1 MNKGNFE
8 VKSHYKMYKAG
19 KRWVVAGMATLSL
32 LGGLMMVSGDA
43 SADGVDSSVAPV
55 ADSQAP
61 TETTKNATT
70 NSVVLSAT
78 PAPASSVSAEVS
90 ATSESSVVSSVVV
103 SSSVASSVVTESVS
117 STSSVSVAVSSDA
130 SSVASQSLASSVVV
144 PADAVTVKDTDSEK
158 AYALGTTPD
167 AETTTPDSAV
177 NAAYTSSTKAKSA
190 SVPAVSTS
198 GTIAASSYIKTDS
211 AQNHTSFSYSGS
223 SQVNNYFNQTGDITN
238 LSGKTASDVADSA
251 YSLMG
256 APQSNLS
263 DYLASQSL
271 GFYNTNYKSLYA
283 KYYSLYGSSYVNTYA
298 TQYASA
304 SMSASLTKL
313 TSQYNSNRAVNIP
326 SSFSNAVSLAN
337 SVANSTIPANGLKN
351 SDIDWK
357 ALVPEFKNEGGTLS
371 YQSQLDVLKGFDLKG
386 GYRLVSINQSNGS
399 IKASNTVTGAQAVG
413 VVMAPVQPTVMGTP
427 SIAGSNSLNNNDAI
441 ATIKKAVIAGRD
453 MYVNNAGDVNS
464 LLVHIRQTNSDGVLN
479 GGVGGKGTAGT
490 SDSGYA
496 WATEEN
502 GTSVAKTTNTSNT
515 ADMTDGTKAAAQ
527 GDMFNGV
534 YFDYKWANP
543 QLNDDGTVT
552 GTLTYTEYSD
562 SAMTTVIGTVTN
574 TLTVDRYMAVGLYA
588 ANGGNGNSFF
598 GGISYFQ
605 GTNATADVNVSY
617 KFGKND
623 DTLLP
628 DTKVNAVVGEKI
640 KITDTKTTL
649 SADTGMSVTYVAPDV
664 PGFKIDPSS
673 VMSAIA
679 GSGDLAIKYVVNQD
693 DFTDQVTNAKTALQ
707 AIDDSIADLQAMIDK
722 DPSSID
728 VQSVLTKMQDIR
740 KQAVDKIAALQTIAD
755 GSVDLTT
762 VADVQDALQKIMQGA
777 NDVSALATDA
787 SNQID
792 LAKEITKNSVSINKN
807 ISDDN
812 DVMTA
817 KSKINDDI
825 ASGQTAEDIANDKV
839 DLENKVGIA
848 TQNRK
853 NAITTADTAVAAN
866 TVKNALV
873 DGAKSALSVLTG
885 ESDPKDDSHTKT
897 DIDAGVKNLAKVSE
911 VDVPKSVMNVQ
922 DVIDAIA
929 KVTDLLTKD
938 PTNTAAIDQALQG
951 LKDKIT
957 QAKQAV
963 ASAGSAASAVA
974 NAKTPVNVSDQDQTA
989 LNQAKQ
995 HLQAVVDDADSTT
1008 DDIATAQ
1015 QAVIDELKKLTDAR
1029 DAEIVKGK
1037 MVAATTVPDNATDQT
1052 DAITQLQKDQ
1062 DALTTIMNNG
1072 DSTLKDIQAAEQ
1084 KVATDLSSMADV
1096 VTKAKT
1102 DANKVVTDW
1111 NDNSKL
1117 YTDQTDA
1124 LATIQGDIDH
1134 LNSVMKNDAS
1144 TASDITD
1151 AQTQLQDDIKKV
1163 TDARNDSVASGN
1175 DVVAGLTDQQVKDK
1189 LVSDSLGEL
1198 NTAIAG
1204 GTKSAIDTAI
1214 DKVKTAVDT
1223 MIDADINDVPAVVTA
1238 KQKIADL
1245 LQGNTV
1251 DMDEVAKATSALKQ
1265 VTQQATADLAAK
1277 KQAAAKAEIPANLQD
1292 QFGKLDEDTQKQ
1304 LTDEVADLTTAAAKD
1319 GVKVS
1324 ELQPKL
1330 DQLQHDLA
1338 DMQKNLQTVKEAAQA
1353 VADTA
1358 TPTNVADQAIAGSAY
1373 DTAKTALDNTLKND
1387 NATASDLAAAQAAVT
1402 KALQDMQDNVTTA
1415 KQQVTDVANDWAKEA
1430 DKFTDQDTS
1439 AVKQAL
1445 TDLAELPADATQA
1458 DYTRVK
1464 TALDTAKQ
1472 AVEKVR
1478 DDAVKNGN
1486 EVAGNVTK
1494 DQANDKL
1501 VSDSLGEL
1509 TTAINGGTAAAIN
1522 TAAEKVK
1529 TAVNTIVDSD
1539 INDVPAVA
1547 TAKQKIVDLLN
1558 KSQLDDK
1565 AIADAMTDLQ
1575 GAVAQADK
1583 DLQIAK
1589 KQATVEEPA
1598 NLLDQIG
1605 KLSKD
1610 DQDKLATAVA
1620 KLKDLTD
1627 PKNDGT
1633 TKASDIKAQ
1642 QDIVDGILA
1651 PLQEARQTAVQ
1662 DATTVATADVPA
1674 NITDQAKN
1682 STLQADKDHLQTVA
1696 NDAKSTVAE
1705 IAAAQKQV
1713 TDDIDAMTDNVNDAK
1728 SAGNSVINKWN
1739 TADNVAKY
1747 TDQDETIKDDIATL
1761 TGLTSADN
1769 KTATQSDIDGAR
1781 QKLQHDIEVAEGKR
1795 QASVTTA
1802 DTAVTAVT
1810 HATDDDVKARIDA
1823 VKSAEETGT
1832 KTTIDEAVAKL
1843 QVADE
1848 TVVAKNIADDKDVAG
1863 AKQAVDAAL
1872 DANPYDQTKVDTAK
1886 NNYDDA
1892 VKQAES
1898 KLDAAKKQ
1906 ATVED
1911 PANLLDQIGKL
1922 PKDDQDKLATAVADL
1937 KNLTDPTNNDTTK
1950 VSDIKAQ
1957 QDIVDGILKALQENR
1972 QKAIDTANTTATA
1985 TVPTNIAD
1993 QADKSTLQADKDNL
2007 QKVAADDKSTL
2018 DDIQKAQQKVD
2029 SDIADMTKKVTEA
2042 KTAGQQDVAAWTDPK
2057 NVAKYTD
2064 QDTTA
2069 INDDIA
2075 ALNDLTA
2082 VDNTAATQTAIT
2094 DARQK
2099 LADDIA
2105 IVEQKRQAAVDDGN
2119 KEIDKAQPNVNL
2131 DKEVELTVDGLKQ
2144 AIADGTQTKIAEAIK
2159 KVQTAVDTM
2168 VATNVSDSDAVN
2180 TAKQAV
2186 NDALNATDLNTDTL
2200 NKALGDLDKAV
2211 SGAKDALATAKGKA
2225 TVAEPANLDDQIKQ
2239 LSTTDRETLATA
2251 VAKLQDLTNPKN
2263 DATTK
2268 LTDINA
2274 QQTIVDGILK
2284 PLQKNREEA
2293 VTEANGIA
2301 TADVPTNI
2309 ADQADAAGATLKDD
2323 KATLQTA
2330 AADDSKTLA
2339 DIKKAQQKV
2348 ADDITA
2354 MTKNVTD
2361 AKNAGNKV
2369 VTNWS
2374 DNANV
2379 AKYVDQDTTTVD
2391 DDIKHLQGLTSS
2403 DEATQTAIDDARKQL
2418 EADIKTVTQA
2428 RQTVVDAADKVIA
2441 TVNKGDN
2448 AANQDVKNRIQAVKD
2463 AESAKGTAAIDEA
2476 VSKLQ
2481 NANDTV
2487 VPANVADV
2495 DGVTTA
2501 KQAVDDALNATA
2513 YDPATAAQKVADYK
2527 KAVATAKDALKQV
2540 TDAVAAIKVPANLQ
2554 DQVAMDK
2561 KNKLGDLTQQVT
2573 DLQNLATQADTTESA
2588 LQPNLTDVQNRLA
2601 DMTKKLHDMQADG
2614 AKLVDQF
2621 ANATDDNVV
2630 KARKQLSTLL
2640 ASDDATMT
2648 DIQNA
2653 MNVLKAT
2660 SAPANNKPVEKQEV
2674 PVTNGQ
2680 VSVPVANGDGAF
2692 VIVTDV
2698 NGKQKVVQLD
2708 TADGKASANVSG
2720 AKNAQVVMVLRRR
2733 LRRMG
2738 RRRKHQRGQR
2748 LMCQQAVTFQSST
2761 CQRLIFQYKQVLR
2774 TLMCQLRRVTQRR

>member
-1 MNKGNFE
+1 
-8 VKSHYKMYKAG
+8 MYGDKDGKAPG
-19 KRWVVAGMATLSL
+19 
-32 LGGLMMVSGDA
+32 
-43 SADGVDSSVAPV
+43 
-55 ADSQAP
+55 
-61 TETTKNATT
+61 
-70 NSVVLSAT
+70 
-78 PAPASSVSAEVS
+78 
-90 ATSESSVVSSVVV
+90 
-103 SSSVASSVVTESVS
+103 
-117 STSSVSVAVSSDA
+117 
-130 SSVASQSLASSVVV
+130 
-144 PADAVTVKDTDSEK
+144 
-158 AYALGTTPD
+158 
-167 AETTTPDSAV
+167 
-177 NAAYTSSTKAKSA
+177 
-190 SVPAVSTS
+190 TS
-198 GTIAASSYIKTDS
+198 GT
-211 AQNHTSFSYSGS
+211 
-223 SQVNNYFNQTGDITN
+223 
-238 LSGKTASDVADSA
+238 
-251 YSLMG
+251 
-256 APQSNLS
+256 QS
-263 DYLASQSL
+263 
-271 GFYNTNYKSLYA
+271 
-283 KYYSLYGSSYVNTYA
+283 
-298 TQYASA
+298 
-304 SMSASLTKL
+304 
-313 TSQYNSNRAVNIP
+313 
-326 SSFSNAVSLAN
+326 
-337 SVANSTIPANGLKN
+337 
-351 SDIDWK
+351 
-357 ALVPEFKNEGGTLS
+357 
-371 YQSQLDVLKGFDLKG
+371 
-386 GYRLVSINQSNGS
+386 
-399 IKASNTVTGAQAVG
+399 
-413 VVMAPVQPTVMGTP
+413 
-427 SIAGSNSLNNNDAI
+427 
-441 ATIKKAVIAGRD
+441 
-453 MYVNNAGDVNS
+453 
-464 LLVHIRQTNSDGVLN
+464 
-479 GGVGGKGTAGT
+479 
-490 SDSGYA
+490 SGYA
-496 WATEEN
+496 WADSAN
-502 GTSVAKTTNTSNT
+502 GYALTTGSTNTTNSSSGVSGDTVTAVSKILSAGVFFNYQWSNPVIS
-515 ADMTDGTKAAAQ
+515 ADGQK
-527 GDMFNGV
+527 
-534 YFDYKWANP
+534 
-543 QLNDDGTVT
+543 VT
-552 GTLTYTEYSD
+552 GTLTYSEYSD
-562 SAMTTVIGTVTN
+562 AAMANLLSQVTSQV
-574 TLTVDRYMAVGLYA
+574 TVDRYMAVGLYG
-588 ANGGNGNSFF
+588 ANGGNGDSFF

-628 DTKVNAVVGEKI
+628 DTKVNAVVGENI
-640 KITDTKTTL
+640 KITDAKTTL

-707 AIDDSIADLQAMIDK
+707 AIDDSIADLQAMIDN

-825 ASGQTAEDIANDKV
+825 TSGQTAEAIANDKV

-853 NAITTADTAVAAN
+853 DAITTADTAVAAN
-866 TVKNALV
+866 TIKNALV

-885 ESDPKDDSHTKT
+885 ESDSKDDSHTKT

-1015 QAVIDELKKLTDAR
+1015 QAVADELKKLTDAR

-1037 MVAATTVPDNATDQT
+1037 TVAATKVPDNATDQT

-1102 DANKVVTDW
+1102 DANKIVTDW
-1111 NDNSKL
+1111 SNNSKL

-1134 LNSVMKNDAS
+1134 LNSVMKNDKA
-1144 TASDITD
+1144 TASDITE
-1151 AQTQLQDDIKKV
+1151 AQTQLQNDIKKV
-1163 TDARNDSVASGN
+1163 TDARNGSVANGN
-1175 DVVAGLTDQQVKDK
+1175 DVVTGLTDQQKKDA
-1189 LVSDSLGEL
+1189 LVADSLDEL
-1198 NTAIAG
+1198 HTAIAG

-1245 LQGNTV
+1245 LQGDTV

-1265 VTQQATADLAAK
+1265 VAQQATDDLAAK
-1277 KQAAAKAEIPANLQD
+1277 KQDAAKAKIPANLQD
-1292 QFGKLDEDTQKQ
+1292 QFGKLDADTQKQ

-1338 DMQKNLQTVKEAAQA
+1338 DMQKNLQTAKNAAQA

-1373 DTAKTALDNTLKND
+1373 DTAKTALENTLKND

-1486 EVAGNVTK
+1486 EVAGSVTK

-1509 TTAINGGTAAAIN
+1509 TTAINGGGTAAQIN

-1539 INDVPAVA
+1539 INDVPAVV

-1583 DLQIAK
+1583 DLQTAK

-1598 NLLDQIG
+1598 NLLDQIK
-1605 KLSKD
+1605 KLSPA

-1651 PLQEARQTAVQ
+1651 PLQEARKTAVQ

-1682 STLQADKDHLQTVA
+1682 STLQADKDDLQKIA
-1696 NDAKSTVAE
+1696 ADDKSTLADIQKAQQKVA
-1705 IAAAQKQV
+1705 
-1713 TDDIDAMTDNVNDAK
+1713 DDIKAMTDNVNDAK

-1769 KTATQSDIDGAR
+1769 KTATQSNIDGAR

-1802 DTAVTAVT
+1802 DTAVTAAT
-1810 HATDDDVKARIDA
+1810 HTTDDDVKARIDA

-1832 KTTIDEAVAKL
+1832 KTAIDEAVAKL

-1872 DANPYDQTKVDTAK
+1872 DANPYDQAKVDTAK
-1886 NNYDDA
+1886 NNCDDA

-1906 ATVED
+1906 ATVEE

-1922 PKDDQDKLATAVADL
+1922 PKDDQDKLATAVANL

-1957 QDIVDGILKALQENR
+1957 QDIVDGILKALQETR
-1972 QKAIDTANTTATA
+1972 QNAIDTANTTVTDK
-1985 TVPTNIAD
+1985 VPTNIAD

-2018 DDIQKAQQKVD
+2018 ADIQKAQQKVD
-2029 SDIADMTKKVTEA
+2029 GDIADMTKNVTEA
-2042 KTAGQQDVAAWTDPK
+2042 KTAGKQDVAAWTDPK

-2064 QDTTA
+2064 QDTKA

-2082 VDNTAATQTAIT
+2082 ADNTAATQKAIN

-2119 KEIDKAQPNVNL
+2119 KEIDKAQPNVDL
-2131 DKEVELTVDGLKQ
+2131 DNEVKLTIDGLKQ
-2144 AIADGTQTKIAEAIK
+2144 AIADGTQTKIEEAIK

-2168 VATNVSDSDAVN
+2168 VATNVSDSENVN
-2180 TAKQAV
+2180 AAKKAV
-2186 NDALNATDLNTDTL
+2186 NDILNAADLNTSTL

-2211 SGAKDALATAKGKA
+2211 SDAKAALATAKGKA

-2239 LSTTDRETLATA
+2239 LSKNDQDTLATA
-2251 VAKLQDLTNPKN
+2251 VAKLKDLTDPENN
-2263 DATTK
+2263 ATTK
-2268 LTDINA
+2268 VSDIKA
-2274 QQTIVDGILK
+2274 QQDIVDGILK

-2309 ADQADAAGATLKDD
+2309 TDQADAAGATLKDD
-2323 KATLQTA
+2323 KAALQTA

-2348 ADDITA
+2348 TDDITA

-2369 VTNWS
+2369 VTTWS
-2374 DNANV
+2374 DDANV

-2391 DDIKHLQGLTSS
+2391 ADIKHLQELTSS
-2403 DEATQTAIDDARKQL
+2403 DKSTQTAIDDARKQL
-2418 EADIKTVTQA
+2418 ESDIKAVTQA
-2428 RQTVVDAADKVIA
+2428 RQAVVDAADKVVA
-2441 TVNKGDN
+2441 TVNNGGN

-2463 AESAKGTAAIDEA
+2463 AESAKGTAAID
-2476 VSKLQ
+2476 
-2481 NANDTV
+2481 
-2487 VPANVADV
+2487 
-2495 DGVTTA
+2495 
-2501 KQAVDDALNATA
+2501 
-2513 YDPATAAQKVADYK
+2513 
-2527 KAVATAKDALKQV
+2527 
-2540 TDAVAAIKVPANLQ
+2540 
-2554 DQVAMDK
+2554 
-2561 KNKLGDLTQQVT
+2561 
-2573 DLQNLATQADTTESA
+2573 
-2588 LQPNLTDVQNRLA
+2588 
-2601 DMTKKLHDMQADG
+2601 
-2614 AKLVDQF
+2614 
-2621 ANATDDNVV
+2621 
-2630 KARKQLSTLL
+2630 
-2640 ASDDATMT
+2640 
-2648 DIQNA
+2648 
-2653 MNVLKAT
+2653 
-2660 SAPANNKPVEKQEV
+2660 
-2674 PVTNGQ
+2674 
-2680 VSVPVANGDGAF
+2680 
-2692 VIVTDV
+2692 
-2698 NGKQKVVQLD
+2698 
-2708 TADGKASANVSG
+2708 
-2720 AKNAQVVMVLRRR
+2720 
-2733 LRRMG
+2733 
-2738 RRRKHQRGQR
+2738 
-2748 LMCQQAVTFQSST
+2748 
-2761 CQRLIFQYKQVLR
+2761 
-2774 TLMCQLRRVTQRR
+2774 